1 MKKETPMKRITEIT
15 IVVAVLFGAMLNA
28 SAQRFSIG
36 TNGIDWLTLGTV
48 NAEASVATSQ
58 HFSLHAGAE
67 LNPWTYAKGDKEKQF
82 EVRQFSCWGGF
93 RWWPWHV
100 YSGWWA
106 GVDGR
111 YSMYNI
117 GGIVKRTTEEGE
129 AYGGG
134 LYGGYSIML
143 SDLWNL
149 DLGLGVWGGWK
160 KYTTYACPVCGVIT
174 GQGEKAFFMPDARVA
189 IQLIF

>member
-1 MKKETPMKRITEIT
+1 MQIFKRL
-15 IVVAVLFGAMLNA
+15 IVAAVVIAATSFTA
-28 SAQRFSIG
+28 SAQRFSVG
-36 TNGIDWLTLGTV
+36 TNGIDWLTFGTI
-48 NAEASVATSQ
+48 NLEAGVAVAQ
-58 HFSLHAGAE
+58 HWSLHVGGE
-67 LNPWTYAKGDKEKQF
+67 LNPWTFVKGNKEKQF
-82 EVRQFSCWGGF
+82 EVRQMSYWGGV

-117 GGIVKRTTEEGE
+117 GGVIKRTTEEGE

-143 SDLWNL
+143 SDMWNL
-149 DLGLGVWGGWK
+149 DLGFGVWGGYK

-174 GQGEKAFFMPDARVA
+174 DKGGKAFIMPDARIA